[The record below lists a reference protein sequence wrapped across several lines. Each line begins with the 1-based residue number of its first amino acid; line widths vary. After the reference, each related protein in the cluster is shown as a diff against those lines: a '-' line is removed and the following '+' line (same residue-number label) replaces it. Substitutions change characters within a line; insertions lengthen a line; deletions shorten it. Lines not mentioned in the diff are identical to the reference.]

1 MTRAP
6 PMEVLKGRTQ
16 GRTKSQ
22 WQTFHRGMTQGSA
35 NVRVMKGNVWTTK
48 TCRIPI
54 KASIEDAALKSPGV
68 GSRITPAL
76 PERGLVSF
84 FVSVSHHRRR
94 PPFRSV
100 VYLRE
105 ESCLL
110 WPGVCRACQGD
121 TTPPKG
127 LLWRKIEGSRGQWAL
142 SVTI

>member
-1 MTRAP
+1 M
-6 PMEVLKGRTQ
+6 
-16 GRTKSQ
+16 
-22 WQTFHRGMTQGSA
+22 
-35 NVRVMKGNVWTTK
+35 
-48 TCRIPI
+48 
-54 KASIEDAALKSPGV
+54 
-68 GSRITPAL
+68 
-76 PERGLVSF
+76 SF

-127 LLWRKIEGSRGQWAL
+127 LLWRKIEGSRGQWASRSQYKAFFTPIQPPIWSSHPLNIQSVRLDSCL
-142 SVTI
+142 STSSLAVAQRSVVLGQEAFCSAPLGDEASICLHSKQGQRSARWG